1 MHALKLRRESQSTTR
16 ALPSKRRRSS
26 VLLLSAALISVA
38 GAACD
43 TLDKPG
49 PKGSV
54 TVIPVDDRPAQLTAA
69 PPVPI
74 SGGTLAVSSD
84 GATAVAAD
92 PDRDR
97 VSVVDLNGSSVQHI
111 ALSKG
116 DEPGRVALD
125 DAGRAFV
132 ALRRGGAVAVIDIAR
147 AQLIERVSVCA
158 APRGMAF
165 DAAQGLLHVACMEGR
180 LISLRSPAL
189 TAQQPMAAGTQVVRD
204 LHVELDLRDVVMRG
218 DQLWV
223 STFKRAELLQV
234 ADTGAVKQRISPS
247 QVVQPEGFAIEGPN
261 PTTVTMLQPHLAY
274 RSMADGAGNVLML
287 HQAESD
293 AEVAIDQ
300 HQDQDNGNQNSS
312 PYGGSGGSCSGIVTP
327 AFTTVDTTGR
337 VNTVATMTGVL
348 SVDMAFAPDE
358 QLVAIV
364 QAGSPDSDAP
374 KRETFFDSE
383 GGDLAFPSAAPGA
396 FFGGAGSVLTVLD
409 TRNQTSGLTC
419 AFGDSRTVTGQSTA
433 VVFRSN
439 SRLNQSGSVQRG
451 WVVQSREPAQL
462 TLLPLRNQFQE
473 EARVIDLGGE
483 SVRDSGHEIF
493 HRDAGGGIA
502 CASCHAE
509 GGEDGHVWHF
519 TSLGARRTQALHV
532 GLEGTAP
539 FHWAGDESDMNK
551 LMTDVFVGR
560 MGGVHQSGE
569 RVTAL
574 TRWLFALQPPAAPT
588 ITDDA
593 AVERG
598 HELFMSAEVGC
609 NSCHNGLKLT
619 NNQTVNVGT
628 GEALQVPSLRGIA
641 YRAPFMHDGCA
652 NTLRDRFSPLCGGQR
667 HGNTAELSPASI
679 DDLVAYL
686 QTL

>member
-1 MHALKLRRESQSTTR
+1 M
-16 ALPSKRRRSS
+16 
-26 VLLLSAALISVA
+26 LLLGAALISVA
-38 GAACD
+38 GAACN

-54 TVIPVDDRPAQLTAA
+54 TVIPVDDRPALLTAA

-74 SGGTLAVSSD
+74 SGGTLAISSD
-84 GATAVAAD
+84 GVTAVAAD

-97 VSVVDLNGSSVQHI
+97 VSVVDLNGGSVQHI

-116 DEPGRVALD
+116 DEPGRVTLD
-125 DAGRAFV
+125 GAGRAFV
-132 ALRRGGAVAVIDIAR
+132 ALRRGGAVAVIDLAA
-147 AQLIERVSVCA
+147 AQLIERVPVCA

-180 LISLRSPAL
+180 LLSLRSPAV
-189 TAQQPMAAGTQVVRD
+189 TAQQPMAAGTQIVKDRR
-204 LHVELDLRDVVMRG
+204 VELDLRDVMLRG

-223 STFKRAELLQV
+223 STFKRAELLQIE
-234 ADTGAVKQRISPS
+234 DSGAVRQRISPS
-247 QVVQPEGFAIEGPN
+247 MIVQPGPFVVGSG
-261 PTTVTMLQPHLAY
+261 TSATADKTLQPHLAY
-274 RSMADGAGNVLML
+274 RTVADGAGNVLML

-300 HQDQDNGNQNSS
+300 HEDNSSQNSS
-312 PYGGSGGSCSGIVTP
+312 PYGGAGGSCSGIVTP
-327 AFTTVDTTGR
+327 AFTTVDMTGR
-337 VNTVATMTGVL
+337 VTTSATMTGVL
-348 SVDMAFAPDE
+348 SVDMAFAPDD

-364 QAGSPDSDAP
+364 QAGSADSGAP
-374 KRETFFDSE
+374 LRETFFDSE
-383 GGDLAFPSAAPGA
+383 GGDFALSDSAGPG
-396 FFGGAGSVLTVLD
+396 FSGRSGAGSMVTLLD
-409 TRNQTSGLTC
+409 MRVPATGSDCT
-419 AFGDSRTVTGQSTA
+419 FGTTMFVTGQSTA
-433 VVFRSN
+433 VALRPRAVS
-439 SRLNQSGSVQRG
+439 SAATS

-462 TLLPLRNQFQE
+462 TLLPLRNEFQSSE
-473 EARVIDLGGE
+473 PRVIDLGGD

-519 TSLGARRTQALHV
+519 TTLGARRTQALHV

-539 FHWAGDESDMNK
+539 FHWAGDESDMNN
-551 LMTDVFVGR
+551 LMSDVFVGR

-569 RVTAL
+569 RISAL
-574 TRWLFALQPPAAPT
+574 TNWLFALRPPAAPT

-598 HELFMSAEVGC
+598 HELFMSPEVGC
-609 NSCHNGLKLT
+609 ASCHSGSKLT

-641 YRAPFMHDGCA
+641 YRAPFMHNGCA
-652 NTLRDRFSPLCGGQR
+652 SNLRGRFDVLCGGR
-667 HGNTAELSPASI
+667 SHGNTAELSAESI